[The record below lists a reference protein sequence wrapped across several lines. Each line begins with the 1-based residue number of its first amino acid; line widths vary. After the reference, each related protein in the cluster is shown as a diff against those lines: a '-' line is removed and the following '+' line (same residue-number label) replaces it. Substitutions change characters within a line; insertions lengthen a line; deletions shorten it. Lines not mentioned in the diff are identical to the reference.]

1 MYVIGHD
8 SGNMKKAFDVV
19 VVQTTLQRDRA
30 RGSWQDPSTK
40 CAERDE
46 VPLIV
51 ALQMRQVTPVKR
63 HIDSRMTAAL
73 GRPPE
78 RSPAKS
84 SVP

>member
-1 MYVIGHD
+1 
-8 SGNMKKAFDVV
+8 
-19 VVQTTLQRDRA
+19 
-30 RGSWQDPSTK
+30 
-40 CAERDE
+40 